1 MMLSTT
7 IPYRTEPALAEGQWL
22 VIMLVT
28 VFLLGALYAGLLYA
42 RRKGWLDRWMAD
54 SGSRTGKASHTLWQ
68 AKTQRVGRQTR
79 VHTLQQGS
87 RTLVIVESGTSVAVT
102 TWVEPATG
110 RTETDY
116 A

>member
-1 MMLSTT
+1 MMLVAA

-28 VFLLGALYAGLLYA
+28 VLLLAALYAGLLYA

-54 SGSRTGKASHTLWQ
+54 SGARIGKADRALWQ
-68 AKTQRVGRQTR
+68 AQTQRIGRQTR
-79 VHTLQQGS
+79 VHTLHQGS

-102 TWVEPATG
+102 TWVEPTPG
-110 RTETDY
+110 QTESGD

>member
-1 MMLSTT
+1 MQATA

-28 VFLLGALYAGLLYA
+28 VLLLAALYAGLLYA
-42 RRKGWLDRWMAD
+42 RRKGWLDRWMLD
-54 SGSRTGKASHTLWQ
+54 SGSRTGKADRTLWQ
-68 AKTQRVGRQTR
+68 AQTQRIGRQAR
-79 VHTLQQGS
+79 VHTLQRGS
-87 RTLVIVESGTSVAVT
+87 RTVVIVESGTSVAVT

-110 RTETDY
+110 GTEIDD

>member
-1 MMLSTT
+1 MMQAAA

-28 VFLLGALYAGLLYA
+28 VLLLAALYAGLLYA
-42 RRKGWLDRWMAD
+42 RRKGWLDRWMLD
-54 SGSRTGKASHTLWQ
+54 SGSRTGKSDRTLWR
-68 AKTQRVGRQTR
+68 AKTQRIGRQTR

-102 TWVEPATG
+102 TWVEHIKDLA
-110 RTETDY
+110 EVDD